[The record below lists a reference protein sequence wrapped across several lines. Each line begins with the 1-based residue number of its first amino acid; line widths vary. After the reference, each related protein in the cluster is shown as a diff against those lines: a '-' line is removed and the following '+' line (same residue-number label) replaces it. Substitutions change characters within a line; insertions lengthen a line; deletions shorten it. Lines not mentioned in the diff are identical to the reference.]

1 MGTTYGG
8 VATHA
13 CSRWLRM
20 GWQALLCSAGLLITV
35 PAMAMAD
42 SLHFDI
48 VAQPMPAALKAF
60 AAQAHMQLL
69 YRYNV
74 VQRIRANAISGDL
87 DKHAAL
93 EQMLRSSG
101 LEAVYSSDS
110 VATIRPIKASMETT
124 GADDPPQ
131 GARDDSSAV
140 RFPLAQASAAS
151 SAASGLAGPSPN
163 SQENSKETVALDEII
178 VTAQKRE
185 ERLQD
190 VPLSITALSD
200 QTMERMGIQ
209 SLADI
214 GRSVPG
220 LNVVTIGPGQNE
232 IIIRGISSAGG
243 IPTTGF
249 YLDDTPLESVGNVAG
264 NAMDPALF
272 DLERVEVLRGPQGT
286 LYGDS
291 SMGGTV
297 RYITAQPQLDV
308 TEGSVK
314 TELSDTDGGGFNYQT
329 NATVNAP
336 LLPGLAAVRVSVF
349 DRYTDGYIDR
359 YPIDPNNYL
368 AAGPGPVDRNVNTES
383 TYGGRVTVLLRP
395 VDNFSITP
403 SVLFQRTDLGGA
415 FTVDQPPGSFDNLIQ
430 TRDVSEPTTD
440 EMLLYSLTAKADFGA
455 THITSATSYRNRTF
469 DTVEDD
475 SKTSYYFFSPDPQTY
490 VYPTPFDNNFANHD
504 FTEEL
509 RATSSAGPVHGVLG
523 LFYLR
528 QSNFLTFDYPIP
540 AGYNAAFGSPF
551 GDQPFFVSA
560 RHELITQRAIYGE
573 LTFDLLSNLQGT
585 LGGRAFHISQDED
598 DYYAGVF
605 QGTPI
610 TYGESTNESGFTPKY
625 ELSYKVS
632 PDVLTYVTAAK
643 GFRQGGTQ
651 APAGNICNAD
661 LAAIGLNYQPTSYDP
676 DHIWNYELG
685 AKTAWLDRRLTVN
698 ADVYYIDWRNVQ
710 QLIVLPTCGANI
722 TANFGHAQ
730 SKGGELEIQAKPV
743 QALLLILGVSYNE
756 AKLLST
762 IAGAQ
767 GQPGNTLED
776 APRWIGSAAAE
787 YDVKLS
793 ARLSG
798 YARMDAN
805 ATSVQYNSFD
815 PTSIWYRRAGYSLAN
830 LRFGGR
836 SGNWD
841 ASLFAENLFDKHAET
856 AVPVSYAVDLPTT
869 RRLAINQPRA
879 IGLELRW
886 QF

>member
-1 MGTTYGG
+1 MGTTHGG
-8 VATHA
+8 VATHT

-20 GWQALLCSAGLLITV
+20 AWQALVCTAGLLTTV
-35 PAMAMAD
+35 PAMAIAD
-42 SLHFDI
+42 SVHFDI
-48 VAQPMPAALKAF
+48 AAQPMPAALKAF

-74 VQRIRANAISGDL
+74 VQRIRGHAISGDL

-93 EQMLRSSG
+93 EQLLRGSG
-101 LEAVYSSDS
+101 LEAIYSSDS
-110 VATIRPIKASMETT
+110 VATIRPIKTSMDTSGEHDAAQ
-124 GADDPPQ
+124 ADPIN
-131 GARDDSSAV
+131 SSGT
-140 RFPLAQASAAS
+140 RFALAQAGAS
-151 SAASGLAGPSPN
+151 SGSAPGPAAPAAISQSAKEPGELA
-163 SQENSKETVALDEII
+163 EII

-190 VPLSITALSD
+190 VPISITALSD
-200 QTMERMGIQ
+200 ETMQRMGIQ

-220 LNVVTIGPGQNE
+220 LNVVTVGPGQNE

-264 NAMDPALF
+264 NAMDPAMF

-308 TEGSVK
+308 TQGSVK
-314 TELSDTDGGGFNYQT
+314 TELSDTDGGGFNYQANGT
-329 NATVNAP
+329 INAP

-349 DRYTDGYIDR
+349 DRDTDGYIDR

-383 TYGGRVTVLLRP
+383 TYGGRLSVLLRP
-395 VDNFSITP
+395 SDNFSITP

-430 TRDVSEPTTD
+430 TRDVNETTTD
-440 EMLLYSLTAKADFGA
+440 ETQLYSLTAKADFGV
-455 THITSATSYRNRTF
+455 THITSSTSYRDRSFN
-469 DTVEDD
+469 TVEDD
-475 SKTSYYFFSPDPQTY
+475 SKTSYYYFSPDPQSF
-490 VYPTPFDNNFANHD
+490 VYPTPFYNNFANHD

-528 QSNFLTFDYPIP
+528 QSNFLTFDYPVP
-540 AGYNAAFGSPF
+540 DGYNAAFGSPF
-551 GDQPFFVSA
+551 GDQPFFVSV

-573 LTFDLLSNLQGT
+573 LTFDLLHNLQGT
-585 LGGRAFHISQDED
+585 LGGRAFHISQDEE

-605 QGTPI
+605 QGAPI
-610 TYGESTNESGFTPKY
+610 TYVETTNESGFTPKY
-625 ELSYKVS
+625 ELSYKVT
-632 PDVLTYVTAAK
+632 PDVLTYATAAK

-651 APAGNICNAD
+651 APAGNICDAD

-676 DHIWNYELG
+676 DHIWNYEFG
-685 AKTAWLDRRLTVN
+685 AKTAWFDRRLIVN
-698 ADVYYIDWRNVQ
+698 ADVYYIDWQNVQ
-710 QLIVLPTCGANI
+710 QLIILPTCGANI
-722 TANFGHAQ
+722 TANFGHAL

-743 QALLLILGVSYNE
+743 QPLLLTLGVSYNE

-762 IAGAQ
+762 VAGAQ

-776 APRWIGSAAAE
+776 APRWIGSASAE
-787 YDVKLS
+787 YDVKMTE
-793 ARLSG
+793 RLAG
-798 YARMDAN
+798 YARFDAN

-836 SGNWD
+836 SGDWD
-841 ASLFAENLFDKHAET
+841 ASLYADNLFDKHAET
-856 AVPVSYAVDLPTT
+856 AVPTSYAVDLPTT
-869 RRLAINQPRA
+869 RRLAINQPRT
-879 IGLELRW
+879 IGLDLRW